1 MARSATVMRKLLLI
15 LGVLSCCTGCAA
27 REPQLYKVVDST
39 DLQPVGGA
47 EVWMQPWAPIHPFW
61 PAGDRGTTDAN
72 GEVTL
77 SLPHGFWFYF
87 WGVKADGYTEVKDPD
102 LHRVLRVRPVS
113 MRPEMRRTGLPH
125 HPPPHWSAA
134 AEQLPYCGGRLCG
147 RGQ

>member
-15 LGVLSCCTGCAA
+15 LSVLCCCTGCAT

-102 LHRVLRVRPVS
+102 EVKAPARWLQTSPGTQNVFF
-113 MRPEMRRTGLPH
+113 MRRDT
-125 HPPPHWSAA
+125 A
-134 AEQLPYCGGRLCG
+134 
-147 RGQ
+147 RGATNDQEP